1 MQKDFAVDFLESN
14 LEPARPGQ
22 SLVDVFD
29 RARESSATT
38 GSTTSSPKVWHN
50 PKFKRAALY
59 FVITGLLV
67 LGLAILL
74 HPPLLERPGEG
85 KLDPKQVAMWVG
97 GSGLVAGVASL
108 VVVKP

>member
-22 SLVDVFD
+22 SLVDVFE
-29 RARESSATT
+29 RSQSKVGPPPSGTA
-38 GSTTSSPKVWHN
+38 KVWHN

-59 FVITGLLV
+59 FVVMGLLV

>member
-14 LEPARPGQ
+14 LEPPRPGQ

-29 RARESSATT
+29 KSHSRAAAPSGGTT
-38 GSTTSSPKVWHN
+38 KIWQS
-50 PKFKRAALY
+50 PKFKKAALY
-59 FVITGLLV
+59 FVVMGMLV

-74 HPPLLERPGEG
+74 HPPLLERPGGE
-85 KLDPKQVAMWVG
+85 LEPKQVAMWVA